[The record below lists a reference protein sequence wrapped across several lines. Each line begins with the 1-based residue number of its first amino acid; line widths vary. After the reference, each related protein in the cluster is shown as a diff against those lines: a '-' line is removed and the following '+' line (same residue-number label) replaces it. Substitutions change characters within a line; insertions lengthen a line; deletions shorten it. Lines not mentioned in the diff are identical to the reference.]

1 MIMSK
6 KENPLL
12 VVILTV
18 VFAASMLSNCYCAP
32 LSETAPQQESMATH
46 CKHHASTQEKSSDC
60 APRFQTDNFENA
72 TIIAKTIQPPSTSD
86 LVFKKSVSLISEKAF
101 EFDVPFESPP
111 ISPPEFFVLHHA
123 FLI

>member
-1 MIMSK
+1 MNRK
-6 KENPLL
+6 GNPFLA
-12 VVILTV
+12 VIATV

-32 LSETAPQQESMATH
+32 LSETAPQQKSMATH
-46 CKHHASTQEKSSDC
+46 CEHHTSTEEKSSDC

-72 TIIAKTIQPPSTSD
+72 TNVAKTILPLSARDFAP
-86 LVFKKSVSLISEKAF
+86 LKSVSLISEKAF

-111 ISPPEFFVLHHA
+111 ISPPQFFVLHHA